1 MQNQEIEK
9 ANIIIKAFEEENVRM
24 YLDNEKN
31 ELWFCGKDVCSILGF
46 ANHIR
51 KLSQLDDDE
60 KGGIIFSTPSGMQ
73 KMTFI
78 NESGLYCL
86 IFKSK
91 LREAKQFR
99 KWITSEV
106 LPSIRKTGKYEMPKI
121 KDEKYNEELQI
132 LQLTKLEKAKQ
143 LLQTNG
149 QLCERDEIMIKD
161 QTRNIVFNNN
171 QPKLLENPEIAISS
185 RLTDHHKIKLTQK
198 INKDLKNFGTIIKAE
213 YLKRHN
219 NPPIKRQ
226 QYVDGATRL
235 VNCYYQSD
243 YIEFIDEMIKERY
256 SK

>member
-9 ANIIIKAFEEENVRM
+9 VNIIIKAFEEENVRM
-24 YLDNEKN
+24 YLDDDGII
-31 ELWFCGKDVCSILGF
+31 WFCGKDTCGILD
-46 ANHIR
+46 IKDYSKMLR
-51 KLSQLDDDE
+51 KLDDDE
-60 KGGIIFSTPSGMQ
+60 RLGFFVPTLGGKQ
-73 KMTFI
+73 NMTFV
-78 NESGLYCL
+78 NESGLYEL
-86 IFKSK
+86 IFRSK
-91 LREAKQFR
+91 HPEAKQFK
-99 KWITSEV
+99 KWVKTEV

-121 KDEKYNEELQI
+121 KDEKYNEEVQI

-149 QLCERDEIMIKD
+149 KLCDRDEIMIKD

-185 RLTDHHKIKLTQK
+185 RITDHHKIKLTQK
-198 INKDLKNFGTIIKAE
+198 ISKDLKNFGTIIKAE

-256 SK
+256 NK